1 MSYLELNLSAASVC
15 YCQISF
21 QRDTPTGRR
30 ASERQLSVN
39 TTLVPRGRGKYFHE
53 TRGAWF
59 HTPLR
64 HGAVTVILLGSVE
77 TLRVM

>member
-1 MSYLELNLSAASVC
+1 MSYLELNLSAALVR

-21 QRDTPTGRR
+21 QQDTLTGRR
-30 ASERQLSVN
+30 VSERQLSVN
-39 TTLVPRGRGKYFHE
+39 TTLVPRGRVKYFHE

-59 HTPLR
+59 HTSLR